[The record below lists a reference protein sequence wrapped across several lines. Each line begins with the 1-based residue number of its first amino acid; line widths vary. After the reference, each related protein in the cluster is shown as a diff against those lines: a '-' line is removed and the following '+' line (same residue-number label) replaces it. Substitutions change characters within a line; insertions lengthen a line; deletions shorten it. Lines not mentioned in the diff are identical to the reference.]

1 MSKSPNSDT
10 LAGQIVQISR
20 RDRWQVYH
28 RLQELKI
35 LCWCPEDGSLRV
47 EINNSTEAAL
57 VRSTVWQ
64 FIASRSELLNW
75 LQRCWKASI

>member
-1 MSKSPNSDT
+1 MSKSPNYDN

-35 LCWCPEDGSLRV
+35 LCWCPADGSLRV
-47 EINNSTEAAL
+47 EINNSIEAAL
-57 VRSTVWQ
+57 VRSTIMQ
-64 FIASRSELLNW
+64 FIADRSELVDW
-75 LQRCWKASI
+75 LQRCWQASF